1 MPSLLCRGSS
11 LLDGDDLGPFF
22 QKKLNEEKG
31 SESSGGPSHP
41 VRLDLIWVGDDR
53 NVTLWGAGREVFAQE
68 KD

>member
-1 MPSLLCRGSS
+1 MRRRGVRV
-11 LLDGDDLGPFF
+11 
-22 QKKLNEEKG
+22 Q
-31 SESSGGPSHP
+31 GGPSHP